1 MSTNEKGINLSEL
14 EATEEKD
21 DTKVFFW
28 KLQDGID
35 L

>member
-1 MSTNEKGINLSEL
+1 MSTNKKGIKLSEL
-14 EATEEKD
+14 EGTEEKD